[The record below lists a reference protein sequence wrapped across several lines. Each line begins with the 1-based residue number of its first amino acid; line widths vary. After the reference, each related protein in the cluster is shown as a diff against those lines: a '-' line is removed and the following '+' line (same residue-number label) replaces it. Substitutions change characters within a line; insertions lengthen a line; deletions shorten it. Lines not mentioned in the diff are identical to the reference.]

1 MEGLMWGVRKRKLK
15 ERKKKG
21 MVLQREIQ
29 YFWKKNEKDNIK
41 MMIELAKEKELNSWR
56 ESQVYV

>member
-1 MEGLMWGVRKRKLK
+1 MGGEEEEAEG
-15 ERKKKG
+15 EKKKG